1 MEETLI
7 LKQTLSALVVLTL
20 STSVVTAAPKTAAQ
34 PQFDYSVVS
43 LQDSWATADKA
54 PAVPASKRKIAS
66 SQTFSESDLSADFK
80 KLRTEWLKVQT
91 PDQLEGLLKTSYA
104 NFDSY
109 SDDTKYFLTQ
119 AHVALPLRGIVWRLR
134 PLFEKGNSFLGNKAT
149 HVTAIQILRSVAGTI
164 DMALPTDQ
172 GKATFKYFTEPS
184 TDMSNASQFKSIA
197 EFQNFLSDVM
207 VKKLQESTTR
217 IETLIAKNP
226 STIFVWDNKMLF
238 GTGAF
243 RDDIQRYSGHGA
255 AEMHLAASAYYRSL
269 HGILVFGAYNQD
281 QSLDVAKKLGAHV
294 GQDSISI
301 LGKEKEDLGLT
312 DQERVGVMK
321 EFTSKG
327 FLSLRDTASNPYGT
341 KMMKQAYIALK
352 NYVFHANAAYA
363 LLQDK
368 DANPA
373 MALNPIHFS
382 SESQAHLSKGIS
394 NMVAVVK
401 GEAEVRD
408 PVSGKSVVV
417 NLPAFYNNP
426 PKNLSVLMATKFEQG
441 ENEKTIKAKNGESL
455 KVRNYYKGRSIGWNN
470 DAWKAIVPSAAGQ
483 SSEYMAEARRII
495 RYSRGTS
502 LVMNLPALFVR

>member
-1 MEETLI
+1 MI
-7 LKQTLSALVVLTL
+7 LKQTLSALVVLSL
-20 STSVVTAAPKTAAQ
+20 STSVVTAAPKTVAQ
-34 PQFDYSVVS
+34 PQFDYSVLS
-43 LQDSWATADKA
+43 IQDNWATADKA
-54 PAVPASKRKIAS
+54 PATPASKRKIAS
-66 SQTFSESDLSADFK
+66 LQTFSESDLSADFK
-80 KLRTEWLKVQT
+80 KLRAEWLKVQD
-91 PDQLEGLLKTSYA
+91 PDQLEGLLKKSYA

-149 HVTAIQILRSVAGTI
+149 HVSAIQILRSVAGTI

-172 GKATFKYFTEPS
+172 AKATFRYFTEPS
-184 TDMSNASQFKSIA
+184 ADMSNASQFKSIA
-197 EFQNFLSDVM
+197 EFQSFLGNEM
-207 VKKLQESTTR
+207 AKKLYESTTR
-217 IETLIAKNP
+217 IEALIAKD
-226 STIFVWDNKMLF
+226 SSKIFVWDNKMLF

-269 HGILVFGAYNQD
+269 HGILVFCAYNQD
-281 QSLDVAKKLGAHV
+281 LALDVAKKMGAHV

-312 DQERVGVMK
+312 DEERVGVMT
-321 EFTSKG
+321 EFTKKK
-327 FLSLRDTASNPYGT
+327 FLSLRDMPNNPYGT
-341 KMMKQAYIALK
+341 NMMKQAYTALK
-352 NYVFHANAAYA
+352 NYVLHAKKAYE

-382 SESQAHLSKGIS
+382 SESQAQLGKGIS

-408 PVSGKSVVV
+408 PVSGKSVTV

-426 PKNLSVLMATKFEQG
+426 PQNLGVLMANKFEQG
-441 ENEKTIKAKNGESL
+441 ANEKTIKAKNGDLL
-455 KVRNYYKGRSIGWNN
+455 KVRNYDKGRSIGWNN
-470 DAWKAIVPSAAGQ
+470 DAWKTFVPSAAGQ
-483 SSEYMAEARRII
+483 SSDYMAEARRIM

-502 LVMNLPALFVR
+502 LVMNLPTLFVR